1 MKNNT
6 IDLLKE
12 IENHFM
18 KYKNFYIS
26 IILSLII
33 IFCWCKFGK
42 KLLEKKINNKN
53 ESFNKLESNKK
64 IINEINNILQKI
76 N

>member
-12 IENHFM
+12 LEKHFM

-42 KLLEKKINNKN
+42 KLLEKKIDNNN
-53 ESFNKLESNKK
+53 ENFNQIRSNKE
-64 IINEINNILQKI
+64 IINEIDNILQKI